1 MADVKEYGG
10 ITEGGLD
17 NLRKDLQS
25 MGITPPQGNS
35 GTIEYQ
41 GVKLAINYDPP
52 SQKLTLNIVEKPVF
66 IPESLIWQ
74 MLDGRIQ
81 KCMA

>member
-1 MADVKEYGG
+1 MADVKEYEG
-10 ITEGGLD
+10 ITESGLD

-25 MGITPPQGNS
+25 VGITPPQGNS

-52 SQKLTLNIVEKPVF
+52 SQKLTLNIVEKPIF